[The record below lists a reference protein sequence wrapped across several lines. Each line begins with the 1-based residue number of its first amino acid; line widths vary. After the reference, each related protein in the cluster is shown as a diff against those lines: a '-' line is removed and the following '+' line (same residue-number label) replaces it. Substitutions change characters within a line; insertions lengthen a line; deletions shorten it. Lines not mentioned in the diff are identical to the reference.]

1 MANPSWTT
9 TRITTSVMAIIDD
22 LELRLRRHLPEQA
35 SQAVELSAEAGWN
48 QIESDWRL
56 MMEMGDAS
64 SLWDRD
70 EHLVAT
76 ALMLPF
82 DGPFGWISMVLV
94 TSGWQ
99 RRGLATE
106 LLKHSMDGLRG
117 RGLVPGLDATEG
129 GREVY
134 APLGFRDV
142 YPIVR
147 MRADRIDPG
156 RLPKT
161 SRNSVRS
168 IEKYDAESV
177 RTYDRAVFGAGR
189 EALLDDLRGRAPD
202 LAWLADEGS
211 GFVLGRDGRVATQIG
226 PLSADNIDAA
236 KALLGRALENTAGP
250 TFIDVPAGQAEFVDY
265 LAGAGFR
272 PQRGFMR
279 MLFGRSE
286 PFDDPERVF
295 AVAGPELG

>member
-1 MANPSWTT
+1 MANPRWTT
-9 TRITTSVMAIIDD
+9 TRITTSAMAIIDD
-22 LELRLRRHLPEQA
+22 LELRLRRLLPEQA

-106 LLKHSMDGLRG
+106 LLKQAVDGLRG
-117 RGLVPGLDATEG
+117 RGLVPGLDATDG

-134 APLGFRDV
+134 TPLGFRDV

-147 MRADRIDPG
+147 MRA
-156 RLPKT
+156 
-161 SRNSVRS
+161 
-168 IEKYDAESV
+168 ESV
-177 RTYDRAVFGAGR
+177 VTGGMPQSDRNAVRLIGNADVERVQTYDRAVFGAGR
-189 EALLDDLRGRAPD
+189 AALLEDLRRRAPE
-202 LAWLADEGS
+202 LAWLAPDGP

-226 PLSADNIDAA
+226 PLSADNIEAA
-236 KALLGRALENTAGP
+236 TALLRRALEYTAGP
-250 TFIDVPAGQAEFVDY
+250 TFIDVPARQAEFVDY
-265 LAGAGFR
+265 LAGAGF
-272 PQRGFMR
+272 QRQRSFTR
-279 MLFGRSE
+279 MLLGRSE
-286 PFDDPERVF
+286 SFDDPGRVY
-295 AVAGPELG
+295 AIAGPELG

>member
-1 MANPSWTT
+1 
-9 TRITTSVMAIIDD
+9 MAIIDD
-22 LELRLRRHLPEQA
+22 LELRLRRLLPEQA
-35 SQAVELSAEAGWN
+35 SQAVKLSAEAGWN

-56 MMEMGDAS
+56 MMETGDAS

-76 ALMLPF
+76 ALMQPF

-94 TSGWQ
+94 TSDWQ
-99 RRGLATE
+99 RRGLATA
-106 LLKHSMDGLRG
+106 LLKHAIDGLRG

-134 APLGFRDV
+134 VPLGFRDV
-142 YPIVR
+142 YQIVR
-147 MRADRIDPG
+147 MRADHIDPG

-161 SRNSVRS
+161 SRESVRS
-168 IEKYDAESV
+168 IGKDDAESV

-189 EALLDDLRGRAPD
+189 EALLGNLRGRAPD
-202 LAWLADEGS
+202 LAWLADRGS

-226 PLSADNIDAA
+226 PLSADNIEAA
-236 KALLGRALENTAGP
+236 TSLLGRALEKTQGP
-250 TFIDVPAGQAEFVDY
+250 TFIDVPVRQAEFVDY
-265 LAGAGFR
+265 LAGAGFQR
-272 PQRGFMR
+272 QRGFTR
-279 MLFGRSE
+279 MLLGRSE

-295 AVAGPELG
+295 AIAGPELG

>member
-1 MANPSWTT
+1 
-9 TRITTSVMAIIDD
+9 MAIIDD
-22 LELRLRRHLPEQA
+22 LGLQLRRLLPEQA
-35 SQAVELSAEAGWN
+35 SQAVELSAEPGWN
-48 QIESDWRL
+48 QVESDWRL

-64 SLWDRD
+64 SLWDRE

-106 LLKHSMDGLRG
+106 LLEHAMDGFAG

-147 MRADRIDPG
+147 MRADSVVTRG
-156 RLPKT
+156 LPN
-161 SRNSVRS
+161 SARNAVRG
-168 IEKYDAESV
+168 IEKADVEGV
-177 RTYDRAVFGAGR
+177 QTYDRAVFGAGR
-189 EALLDDLRGRAPD
+189 AALLEDLRRRAPE
-202 LAWLADEGS
+202 LAWRAHDGS

-226 PLSADNIDAA
+226 PLSADNIEVATS
-236 KALLGRALENTAGP
+236 LLGRALENTEGP
-250 TFIDVPAGQAEFVDY
+250 TFIDVPARQAEFVDY

-272 PQRGFMR
+272 PQRRFMR
-279 MLFGRSE
+279 MLLGRSE
-286 PFDDPERVF
+286 PFDDPERVY
-295 AVAGPELG
+295 AIAGPELG